1 MTHTLELS
9 RFPAAPFCCGP
20 LIQLW
25 AVAFAAST
33 DPEAL
38 VHRLLGL
45 GPTSGAVARIAGE
58 SSTQV
63 QVDSLSS
70 ATAKPKREKFLVA
83 AAPVNCG
90 SPAGVGSRGSF
101 KLLVARVSQRFPPPP
116 LPGGVFEVDAGSPLK
131 VFGHPAVVFKF
142 G

>member
-20 LIQLW
+20 LFQLW

-90 SPAGVGSRGSF
+90 SPGRFQRLVQVVGGPS
-101 KLLVARVSQRFPPPP
+101 LTAFPPPP
-116 LPGGVFEVDAGSPLK
+116 LATGRRRI
-131 VFGHPAVVFKF
+131 
-142 G
+142 